1 MRLWAASF
9 AQATFLAAGV
19 LGGLVPA
26 YSHDLGTPK
35 YCNLWYD
42 NDGAYPCK
50 LIPALAN
57 ITRQQYLA
65 WVSGASSHVWG
76 NGVRRRLTRRQ
87 NPSLDGTTCTPFNE
101 KQSYCVGV
109 CEKDCTTRTT
119 SSSTRPSTASRH
131 ATTSTTT
138 STSGPQEATPSPI
151 QDGMVRGCKAFTLVT
166 KDSSCADIANQ
177 YGLAVSDLVSLNPAF
192 KDDCSGKL
200 PNYYACVRV

>member
-1 MRLWAASF
+1 MRLWVASF

-65 WVSGASSHVWG
+65 W
-76 NGVRRRLTRRQ
+76 